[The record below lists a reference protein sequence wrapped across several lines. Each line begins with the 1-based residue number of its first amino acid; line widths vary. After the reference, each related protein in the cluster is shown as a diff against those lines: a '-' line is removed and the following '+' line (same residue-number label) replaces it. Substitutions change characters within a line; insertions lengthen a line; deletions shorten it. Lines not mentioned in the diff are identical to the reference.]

1 MNAAGRGRKALA
13 CALALGGLWACAAPG
28 SAAAAKAKPSVA
40 GGVSS
45 SLADFGFTVAILQD
59 GKFTCSG
66 SVISP
71 TRVLTAAH
79 CVTVAASRLAVVAG
93 RTSLGGSGG
102 EVLPV
107 SGASRHPGS
116 SLLFRNDLA
125 VLALGTPTAQPPIK
139 LATAEED
146 AATTSLGSTLTL
158 AGFGRR
164 NVFGFGKPKVGTLYA
179 ANLFSR
185 PGCKKYRDR
194 FLPAEMI
201 CANGAPFQRLF
212 RLKLMRTACPGDS
225 GGPLIASTPD
235 GPRQVGLVSFG
246 VSTPFILCG
255 EKGFPGVFSRVSFF
269 QSFLAPYAAG

>member
-1 MNAAGRGRKALA
+1 VNAAGRGRKALA
-13 CALALGGLWACAAPG
+13 CALALGVLWAYAAPG

-40 GGVSS
+40 GGVPA
-45 SLADFGFTVAILQD
+45 SLADYGFTVAILQD
-59 GKFTCSG
+59 GRFICSG

-71 TRVLTAAH
+71 TRILTAAH

-107 SGASRHPGS
+107 SGASRHPES
-116 SLLFRNDLA
+116 NIVFRNDLA
-125 VLALGTPTAQPPIK
+125 VLALGTPTTSPPVK

-146 AATTSLGSTLTL
+146 AATTSLGSTLTV

-164 NVFGFGKPKVGTLYA
+164 NVFGFGKPRLGSLYA
-179 ANLFSR
+179 TNLFSR
-185 PGCKKYRDR
+185 PGCKKYRGR
-194 FLPAEMI
+194 FFPAEMI
-201 CANGAPFQRLF
+201 CANGRPFRRLF

-225 GGPLIASTPD
+225 GGPLLANTPS
-235 GPRQVGLVSFG
+235 GPRQVGVVSFG

-255 EKGFPGVFSRVSFF
+255 EKGFPGVFTRVSFF
-269 QSFLAPYAAG
+269 GPFLAPYAAG